1 MDKLAGMAM
10 FVRVVE
16 SGNFTAAAEVSQVSP
31 TMVAKHVRTIE
42 QRLGARL
49 LHRTTR
55 RQQLTEVGRL
65 YYERCKQVL
74 AEVELAESSASEL
87 QASPRG
93 QVRLVAPV
101 GFGSQS
107 LVPALAAY
115 LARYPDVNVE
125 LTLDN
130 RAPDLIGEGYEL
142 GIQMGEIEDAELVA
156 RPLHPYRR
164 ILAAAPTYLARC
176 GTPTH
181 PEQLSKHACLGLS
194 YWRHHDRWHLRGPD
208 GQLCEVPVKGRFT
221 SNHGDA
227 LRIAALCGAGIVL
240 QPEAS
245 LADDIAAGR
254 LVVVLP
260 AWSYKLTPMHLIYAQ
275 DRRPTAKLRSI
286 IDFLLERFGS
296 EGAGGTFSISGGGA
310 DTRRSR
316 HG

>member
-16 SGNFTAAAEVSQVSP
+16 SGSFRAAAVISEVSP

-74 AEVELAESSASEL
+74 AEVELAEASASEL

-101 GFGSQS
+101 SFGSQS
-107 LVPALAAY
+107 LVPALTAY
-115 LARYPDVNVE
+115 LDRHPEVSVE

-130 RAPDLIGEGYEL
+130 RVPDLINEGYEL
-142 GIQMGEIEDAELVA
+142 GIHIGAINNDGLVA
-156 RPLHPYRR
+156 RPLQPYRR
-164 ILAAAPTYLARC
+164 ILAAAPAYLAQHGR
-176 GTPTH
+176 PEH
-181 PEQLSKHACLGLS
+181 PEQLGSHACLGLS
-194 YWRHHDRWHLRGPD
+194 YWRNHDRWYLSGP
-208 GQLCEVPVKGRFT
+208 GGESCEVPVKGRFS
-221 SNHGDA
+221 SNQGSA
-227 LRIAALCGAGIVL
+227 LRVAALHGAGIVL
-240 QPEAS
+240 QPEVS
-245 LADDIAAGR
+245 LADDVAAGR
-254 LVVVLP
+254 LVHVLP
-260 AWSYKLTPMHLIYAQ
+260 AWSYMHTPMHLIYAQ

-286 IDFLLERFGS
+286 IDFLLARF
-296 EGAGGTFSISGGGA
+296 EIVRTP
-310 DTRRSR
+310 
-316 HG
+316 